1 MTQTISFQISPKV
14 AANEF
19 LLKKSIAENLS
30 VPLSEVH
37 DYRITKRSIDARSR
51 NIKMNL
57 TVLVAFGNDAHL
69 PKEQLHFEKRD
80 VSLQPEVH
88 IVGAGPAGLFAA
100 LRLIELNL
108 RPIILEQG
116 KDVSERKK
124 DIARLNQNE
133 GCNPLSNYCFGEGG
147 AGTFSDGKLYT
158 RSKKKGD
165 NRRILE
171 LFVIHGAHPSI
182 LVDAHPHLGTDKLPD
197 IISNMRN
204 TILECGGEIHF
215 NTQVIDFEFN
225 GNKLSKLICQ
235 NQTFSVQN
243 VILAMGHSARPL
255 YYAMHNAGVELEAKA
270 CAMGVRVEHPQEMI
284 NHIQYH
290 GNMMKELPAASYSL
304 VHQVDGRGVYSF
316 CMCPGGII
324 VPSMTAEN
332 QTVVNG
338 MSNSRRNSPFANS
351 GMIVELQVSDYAD
364 FQQYGV
370 LSGLKFQEQFEA
382 LAFQNG
388 GQRQIAPAQ
397 RISDFI
403 RNKISPSLSATSYLP
418 GLVSSPMH
426 FWMPPAISKRL
437 QEGLKFFDRQMHGFA
452 SSEGKIVGVESRSS
466 SPVRI
471 PRNPE
476 TLSHIRIENLFPCG
490 EGAGYAGGIVSSA
503 IDGMNCAES
512 ISHICHNR
520 NM

>member
-1 MTQTISFQISPKV
+1 MIQTISFQVNPKV
-14 AANEF
+14 AASSF
-19 LLKKSIAENLS
+19 LLKKSIAESLS
-30 VPLSEVH
+30 LPIAAVH
-37 DYRITKRSIDARSR
+37 EYRITKRSVDARSR
-51 NIKMNL
+51 NIKVNL
-57 TVLVAFGNDAHL
+57 TVLVASGNDEQL
-69 PKEQLHFEKRD
+69 PVEQLHYEKRD
-80 VSLQPEVH
+80 VSLRPEVH

-100 LRLIELNL
+100 LRLIELDFK
-108 RPIILEQG
+108 PVVLEQG
-116 KDVSERKK
+116 KNVSARKK
-124 DIARLNQNE
+124 DIALLNQNE

-165 NRRILE
+165 NRRVFE
-171 LFVIHGAHPSI
+171 LFVIHGANPSI
-182 LVDAHPHLGTDKLPD
+182 LVDAHPHVGSDKLPN
-197 IISNMRN
+197 IIANMRN

-215 NTQVIDFEFN
+215 NTQVVDFEFN

-290 GNMMKELPAASYSL
+290 GNMMKELPAAAYSL

-351 GMIVELQVSDYAD
+351 GMIVELQVSDYVN
-364 FQQYGV
+364 FQRYGA
-370 LSGLKFQEQFEA
+370 LAGLKFQEQFET
-382 LAFQNG
+382 LAYQNG
-388 GQRQIAPAQ
+388 GKKQVAPAQ

-403 RNKISPSLSATSYLP
+403 RNKISAMMPETSYLP
-418 GLVSSPMH
+418 GVVTSPMH
-426 FWMPPAISKRL
+426 FWMPDVISKRL
-437 QEGLKFFDRQMHGFA
+437 QEGLKFFDRRMHGFA
-452 SSEGKIVGVESRSS
+452 SSEGIIVGVESRSS

-503 IDGMNCAES
+503 IDGMNCAEA
-512 ISHICHNR
+512 ISYRCHNK
-520 NM
+520 N

>member
-1 MTQTISFQISPKV
+1 MTNTLSFQVSPKV
-14 AANEF
+14 AANDF
-19 LLKKSIAENLS
+19 LLKKSIAESLS
-30 VPLSEVH
+30 VPLAEVH
-37 DYRITKRSIDARSR
+37 EYRIVKRSIDARSR

-57 TVLVAFGNDAHL
+57 TVLVAYGDDSQL
-69 PKEQLHFEKRD
+69 PEEQLHYEKRD
-80 VSLQPEVH
+80 VSLRPEVH

-100 LRLIELNL
+100 LRLIELNFK
-108 RPIILEQG
+108 PIILEQG

-165 NRRILE
+165 NRRVFE
-171 LFVIHGAHPSI
+171 LFVIHGAHQSI
-182 LVDAHPHLGTDKLPD
+182 LVDAHPHVGSDKLPD
-197 IISNMRN
+197 IIANMRR
-204 TILECGGEIHF
+204 TIIECGGEIHF
-215 NTQVIDFEFN
+215 NKQVVDFEFS
-225 GNKLSKLICQ
+225 GNKIKKLICPDEIIPV
-235 NQTFSVQN
+235 QT

-255 YYAMHNAGVELEAKA
+255 YYALHNAGVELEAKA
-270 CAMGVRVEHPQEMI
+270 SAMGVRVEHPQEMI

-290 GNMMKELPAASYSL
+290 GNVMKELPAASYSL

-324 VPSMTAEN
+324 VPSMTAER

-351 GMIVELQVSDYAD
+351 GMIVELQVSDYVD
-364 FQQYGV
+364 FAKYGE
-370 LSGLKFQEQFEA
+370 LAGLKFQENFES
-382 LAFQNG
+382 LAYQNG
-388 GQRQIAPAQ
+388 GQNQVAPAQ
-397 RISDFI
+397 RISDFV
-403 RNKISPSLSATSYLP
+403 RNKISSSLSATSYLP
-418 GLVSSPMH
+418 GLITSPMH
-426 FWMPPAISKRL
+426 FWMPTAISKRL

-476 TLSHIRIENLFPCG
+476 TLAHIRIENLFPCG

-503 IDGMNCAES
+503 IDGMNCAEMIAKLTAFS
-512 ISHICHNR
+512 A
-520 NM
+520 

>member
-1 MTQTISFQISPKV
+1 MIHTLSIQVSPKI
-14 AANEF
+14 AANDF
-19 LLKKSIAENLS
+19 LLRK
-30 VPLSEVH
+30 VVSEQLH
-37 DYRITKRSIDARSR
+37 FSPNEIHEWRITKRSVDARSR
-51 NIKMNL
+51 NIKINL
-57 TVLVAFGNDAHL
+57 TMLVACSNDTTI
-69 PKEQLHFEKRD
+69 PKEHLVFDKKD

-100 LRLIELNL
+100 LRLIELNYK
-108 RPIILEQG
+108 PIILEQG

-124 DIARLNQNE
+124 DIAKLNLNQ
-133 GCNPLSNYCFGEGG
+133 GCNSLSNYCFGEGG

-171 LFVIHGAHPSI
+171 LFVIHGAKSSI
-182 LVDAHPHLGTDKLPD
+182 LVDAHPHIGSDKLPEV
-197 IISNMRN
+197 IANMRK
-204 TILECGGEIHF
+204 TIIECGGEIHF
-215 NTQVIDFEFN
+215 NTQVVDFEIKN
-225 GNKLSKLICQ
+225 DSITKLICKDEILQ
-235 NQTFSVQN
+235 VSN

-255 YYAMHNAGVELEAKA
+255 YYALHNAGVELEAKA

-284 NHIQYH
+284 NSIQYH

-338 MSNSRRNSPFANS
+338 MSNSRRNSPYANS
-351 GMIVELQVSDYAD
+351 GMVVEVQVQDYAEYKD
-364 FQQYGV
+364 CGV
-370 LSGLKFQEQFEA
+370 LAGLKFQEQLEA

-388 GQRQIAPAQ
+388 GRDQVAPAQ

-403 RNKISPSLSATSYLP
+403 RNKISGSLPSSSYLP
-418 GLVSSPMH
+418 GLISSPMH
-426 FWMPPAISKRL
+426 FWMPETISRRL

-452 SSEGKIVGVESRSS
+452 SSEGIIVGVESRSS

-476 TLSHIRIENLFPCG
+476 TLSHIRIANLFPCG

-503 IDGMNCAES
+503 IDGMNCAEKIAS
-512 ISHICHNR
+512 KN
-520 NM
+520 

>member
-1 MTQTISFQISPKV
+1 MIQTVSFQVSPKI
-14 AANEF
+14 AANEY
-19 LLKKSIAENLS
+19 LLKKSIAESLS
-30 VPLSEVH
+30 IAMSEVNEF
-37 DYRITKRSIDARSR
+37 RITKRSIDARSR

-57 TVLVAFGNDAHL
+57 TVIVACGNDEKL
-69 PKEQLHFEKRD
+69 PREELKYEKRD
-80 VSLQPEVH
+80 VSLRPEVH
-88 IVGAGPAGLFAA
+88 IIGAGPAGLFAA
-100 LRLIELNL
+100 LRLIELNYK
-108 RPIILEQG
+108 PVIFEQG

-124 DIARLNQNE
+124 DIAKLNLNQ

-165 NRRILE
+165 NRRVFE
-171 LFVIHGAHPSI
+171 LFVIHGAKSSI
-182 LVDAHPHLGTDKLPD
+182 LVDAHPHLGSDKLPE
-197 IISNMRN
+197 IISNIRK
-204 TILECGGEIHF
+204 TIIECGGEIYF
-215 NTQVIDFEFN
+215 NKQVVDFEIV
-225 GNKLSKLICQ
+225 GNKIKKLICADGAV
-235 NQTFSVQN
+235 SVEN

-255 YYAMHNAGVELEAKA
+255 YYAMHNAGIELEAKA

-284 NHIQYH
+284 NQIQYH
-290 GNMMKELPAASYSL
+290 GNVMKELPAASYSL

-351 GMIVELQVSDYAD
+351 GMVVELQVQDFAD
-364 FQQYGV
+364 FKQFGV
-370 LSGLKFQEQFEA
+370 LAGLKFQENFEE
-382 LAFQNG
+382 LAFKNG
-388 GQRQIAPAQ
+388 GRDQVAPAQ
-397 RISDFI
+397 RISDFV
-403 RNKISPSLSATSYLP
+403 RNKISGSLSDTSYLP
-418 GLVSSPMH
+418 GLISSPMH
-426 FWMPPAISKRL
+426 FWMPETISKRL

-476 TLSHIRIENLFPCG
+476 TLSHIRISNLFPCG

-503 IDGMNCAES
+503 IDGMNCAEA
-512 ISHICHNR
+512 ISK
-520 NM
+520 

>member
-1 MTQTISFQISPKV
+1 MVQTLSFQVSPKV
-14 AANEF
+14 AANDF
-19 LLKKSIAENLS
+19 LLKKTIAEQLS
-30 VPLSEVH
+30 LPIHEIH

-57 TVLVAFGNDAHL
+57 TILVASGDDANL
-69 PKEQLHFEKRD
+69 PKEHLIFEKRD
-80 VSLQPEVH
+80 VSLRPEVH

-100 LRLIELNL
+100 LRLIELNIK
-108 RPIILEQG
+108 PIILEQG

-124 DIARLNQNE
+124 DIAKLNLNE

-165 NRRILE
+165 NRRVFE
-171 LFVIHGAHPSI
+171 LFVIHGAKSSI
-182 LVDAHPHLGTDKLPD
+182 LVDAHPHLGSDKLPE
-197 IISNMRN
+197 IISNMRK
-204 TILECGGEIHF
+204 TIIECGGEIHF
-215 NTQVIDFEFN
+215 NKQVIDFEII
-225 GNKLSKLICQ
+225 GNRVKKLVCADETIAVK
-235 NQTFSVQN
+235 N

-255 YYAMHNAGVELEAKA
+255 YYALHNAGVELEAKA
-270 CAMGVRVEHPQEMI
+270 CAMGVRVEHPQNMI
-284 NHIQYH
+284 NNIQYH
-290 GNMMKELPAASYSL
+290 GNMMKELPAANYSL

-324 VPSMTAEN
+324 VPAMTSER

-338 MSNSRRNSPFANS
+338 MSNSRRNSPYANS
-351 GMIVELQVSDYAD
+351 GMVVELQVQDFAD
-364 FQQYGV
+364 FKEYGE
-370 LSGLKFQEQFEA
+370 LAGLNFQENLEA
-382 LAFQNG
+382 LAFANG
-388 GQRQIAPAQ
+388 GQNQVAPAQ
-397 RISDFI
+397 RISDFV
-403 RNKISPSLSATSYLP
+403 RNKISGSLPQSSYLP

-426 FWMPPAISKRL
+426 FWMPSIISKRL

-452 SSEGKIVGVESRSS
+452 SSEGMIVGVESRSS

-476 TLSHIRIENLFPCG
+476 TLSHIRIENLYPCG

-503 IDGMNCAES
+503 IDGMNCAEA
-512 ISHICHNR
+512 ISYPKN
-520 NM
+520 

>member
-1 MTQTISFQISPKV
+1 MTNTLSFQVSPKV
-14 AANEF
+14 AANDF
-19 LLKKSIAENLS
+19 LLKKSIAESLS
-30 VPLSEVH
+30 VPLAEVH
-37 DYRITKRSIDARSR
+37 EYRIVKRSIDARSR

-57 TVLVAFGNDAHL
+57 TVLVAYGDDSQL
-69 PKEQLHFEKRD
+69 PEEQLHYEKRD
-80 VSLQPEVH
+80 VSLRPEVH

-100 LRLIELNL
+100 LRLIELNFK
-108 RPIILEQG
+108 PIILEQG

-165 NRRILE
+165 NRRVFE
-171 LFVIHGAHPSI
+171 LFVIHGAHQSI
-182 LVDAHPHLGTDKLPD
+182 LVDAHPHVGSDKLPD
-197 IISNMRN
+197 IIANMRR
-204 TILECGGEIHF
+204 TIIECGGEIHF
-215 NTQVIDFEFN
+215 NKQVVDFEFS
-225 GNKLSKLICQ
+225 GNKIKKLICPDEIIPV
-235 NQTFSVQN
+235 QT

-255 YYAMHNAGVELEAKA
+255 YYALHNAGVELEAKA
-270 CAMGVRVEHPQEMI
+270 SAMGVRVEHPQEMI

-290 GNMMKELPAASYSL
+290 GNVMKELPAASYSL

-324 VPSMTAEN
+324 VPSMTAER

-351 GMIVELQVSDYAD
+351 GMIVELQVSDYVDLAK
-364 FQQYGV
+364 YGE
-370 LSGLKFQEQFEA
+370 LAGLKFQENFES
-382 LAFQNG
+382 LAYQNG
-388 GQRQIAPAQ
+388 GQNQVAPAQ
-397 RISDFI
+397 RISDFV
-403 RNKISPSLSATSYLP
+403 RNKISSSLSATSYLP
-418 GLVSSPMH
+418 GLITSPMH
-426 FWMPPAISKRL
+426 FWMPTAISKRL

-476 TLSHIRIENLFPCG
+476 TLAHIRIENLFPCG

-503 IDGMNCAES
+503 IDGMNCAEMIAKLTAFS
-512 ISHICHNR
+512 A
-520 NM
+520 

>member
-1 MTQTISFQISPKV
+1 MIQTVSFQVSPKI
-14 AANEF
+14 AANEY
-19 LLKKSIAENLS
+19 LLKKSIAESLS
-30 VPLSEVH
+30 IAMSEVNEF
-37 DYRITKRSIDARSR
+37 RITKRSIDARSR

-57 TVLVAFGNDAHL
+57 TVIVACGNDEKL
-69 PKEQLHFEKRD
+69 PREELKYEKRD
-80 VSLQPEVH
+80 VSLRPEVH
-88 IVGAGPAGLFAA
+88 IIGAGPAGLFAA
-100 LRLIELNL
+100 LRLIELNYK
-108 RPIILEQG
+108 PVIFEQG

-124 DIARLNQNE
+124 DIAKLNLNQ

-165 NRRILE
+165 NRRVFE
-171 LFVIHGAHPSI
+171 LFVIHGAKSSI
-182 LVDAHPHLGTDKLPD
+182 LVDAHPHLGSDKLPE
-197 IISNMRN
+197 IISNIRK
-204 TILECGGEIHF
+204 TIIECGGEIHF
-215 NTQVIDFEFN
+215 NKQVVDFEIV
-225 GNKLSKLICQ
+225 GNKIKKLICVDGAV
-235 NQTFSVQN
+235 SVEN
-243 VILAMGHSARPL
+243 VILAMGHSARSL
-255 YYAMHNAGVELEAKA
+255 YYAMHNAGIELEAKA

-284 NHIQYH
+284 NQIQYH
-290 GNMMKELPAASYSL
+290 GNVMKELPAASYSL

-351 GMIVELQVSDYAD
+351 GMVVELQVQDFAD
-364 FQQYGV
+364 FKQFGV
-370 LSGLKFQEQFEA
+370 LAGLKFQENFEE
-382 LAFQNG
+382 LAFKNG
-388 GQRQIAPAQ
+388 GRDQVAPAQ
-397 RISDFI
+397 RISDFV
-403 RNKISPSLSATSYLP
+403 RNKISGSLSETSYLP
-418 GLVSSPMH
+418 GLISSPMH
-426 FWMPPAISKRL
+426 FWMPETISKRL

-476 TLSHIRIENLFPCG
+476 TLSHIRISNLFPCG

-503 IDGMNCAES
+503 IDGMNCAEA
-512 ISHICHNR
+512 ISK
-520 NM
+520 